1 MRNEEKFFNIQILDG
16 KDKVIT
22 LKNGK
27 LQIIIQLL
35 EHIYI
40 ETYDKNMFFPIL
52 FKFKDNLAKSNNIT
66 FKINGKTFKAKPIRS
81 DLQR

>member
-52 FKFKDNLAKSNNIT
+52 FKFKDKLAKSKNIT

-81 DLQR
+81 ELQR

>member
-52 FKFKDNLAKSNNIT
+52 IKFKDKLAKSKNIT